1 MSKNKGKRIK
11 SRLSN
16 ENQINEKEFDN
27 KPTPG
32 SPTLSLTSSLSSSS
46 SSSSLSTT
54 SQPPPPIPLPGQK
67 SLPQQF
73 VEEIEYNE
81 IGFEEV
87 VGKGSSDVVWKG
99 KWRGCDR
106 AIKHFNTEGERT
118 KREEKTSTPTER
130 DEKKDLKTRNANEV
144 GPESQNSKEDTHLI
158 STSHGLETELVIMD
172 KTVMKLTKHFQELQ
186 KTNRCLQK
194 EREKL
199 LNDRKNFRPTDYE
212 KGSRPT
218 SVGSDPRLTTTKT
231 PETNDQNS
239 NVYQNDNFS
248 NTNNQKLSGSSHPLY
263 DSLQYSENSDNT
275 AVKRLHDENEIL
287 KEELNKINK
296 DFRSL
301 KNKRIHDLDLLNEKN
316 RHEFRFIIMETVKFG
331 NSKKELEGQINTQIA
346 SISHLKQKI
355 ENLRDYGEEVI
366 VLKAE
371 KEHLENKVKMLN
383 EKVKCLVTPGTEQ
396 LQLLQDKIT
405 LLQQRHETHEMTLQ
419 NLVRDLIRKETQC
432 QDSEDEMG
440 KN

>member
-99 KWRGCDR
+99 KWRGRDR

-218 SVGSDPRLTTTKT
+218 S
-231 PETNDQNS
+231 
-239 NVYQNDNFS
+239 NDNFS

-355 ENLRDYGEEVI
+355 ENLRDYEEEVI

-396 LQLLQDKIT
+396 LQLLLDKIT

-432 QDSEDEMG
+432 RDSEDEME

>member
-99 KWRGCDR
+99 KWRGRDR

-158 STSHGLETELVIMD
+158 STSHGLETEL
-172 KTVMKLTKHFQELQ
+172 
-186 KTNRCLQK
+186 
-194 EREKL
+194 
-199 LNDRKNFRPTDYE
+199 
-212 KGSRPT
+212 
-218 SVGSDPRLTTTKT
+218 
-231 PETNDQNS
+231 
-239 NVYQNDNFS
+239 
-248 NTNNQKLSGSSHPLY
+248 
-263 DSLQYSENSDNT
+263 
-275 AVKRLHDENEIL
+275 
-287 KEELNKINK
+287 
-296 DFRSL
+296 
-301 KNKRIHDLDLLNEKN
+301 
-316 RHEFRFIIMETVKFG
+316 
-331 NSKKELEGQINTQIA
+331 
-346 SISHLKQKI
+346 
-355 ENLRDYGEEVI
+355 
-366 VLKAE
+366 
-371 KEHLENKVKMLN
+371 
-383 EKVKCLVTPGTEQ
+383 GTEQ

-432 QDSEDEMG
+432 RDSEDEME